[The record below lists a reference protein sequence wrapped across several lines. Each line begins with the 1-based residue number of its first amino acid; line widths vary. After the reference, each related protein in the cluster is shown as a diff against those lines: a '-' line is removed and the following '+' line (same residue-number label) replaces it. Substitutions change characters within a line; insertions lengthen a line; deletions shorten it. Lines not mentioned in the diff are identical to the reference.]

1 LKKNN
6 QESLSVI
13 GHAIV
18 SSNFRIAD
26 SQGNMPEE
34 LKSEVDWKMF
44 QSDLD
49 KSDLVILGRK
59 SFEKYQSSKRFRLVA
74 TASLSGLLKQED
86 IIFFNPNDISIKQ
99 ILNTLDI
106 FPKKIAIAGGRLVYE
121 LVFKDLFYTEFH
133 LSIKTNFIMPNGV
146 PVLNRVENI
155 TQFIQRMRE
164 NNMFQS
170 QELVLDK
177 DTTQL
182 RFVRV

>member
-18 SSNFRIAD
+18 SGNFCIAD
-26 SQGNMPEE
+26 TLGNMPDG
-34 LKSEVDWKMF
+34 LKSEVDWEMF

-74 TASLSGLLKQED
+74 TASLSSFLKQED
-86 IIFFNPNDISIKQ
+86 IIFFNPNDISIRQ
-99 ILNTLDI
+99 ILTKLDI

-121 LVFKDLFYTEFH
+121 LVFKDLYYTEFH
-133 LSIKTNFIMPNGV
+133 LSIKTNFMMPNGV
-146 PVLNRVENI
+146 PVLNRVENM

-164 NNMFQS
+164 NNLVKS

-177 DTTQL
+177 DTIQL

>member
-1 LKKNN
+1 MKKNN

-18 SSNFRIAD
+18 SGNFCIAD
-26 SQGNMPEE
+26 SQGNMPDG

-59 SFEKYQSSKRFRLVA
+59 SFEKYKSSKRFRLVA
-74 TASLSGLLKQED
+74 TASLSNFLKQED

-99 ILNTLDI
+99 ILTTLDL
-106 FPKKIAIAGGRLVYE
+106 FPKKIAIAGGRLIYE
-121 LVFKDLFYTEFH
+121 LVFRDLFYTEFH
-133 LSIKTNFIMPNGV
+133 LSIKKNFIMTDGV
-146 PVLNRVENI
+146 PVLNRVENM

-164 NNMFQS
+164 NNMVKS

-177 DTTQL
+177 DTIQL
-182 RFVRV
+182 RFVHV

>member
-1 LKKNN
+1 MKKNN

-18 SSNFRIAD
+18 SNNFCIAN
-26 SQGNMPEE
+26 SQGIMPEG

-59 SFEKYQSSKRFRLVA
+59 SFEKYRSSKRFRLVP
-74 TASLSGLLKQED
+74 TASLSGSIKEEG

-99 ILNTLDI
+99 ILSTLDF

-133 LSIKTNFIMPNGV
+133 LSIKTNFTMPYGV
-146 PVLNRVENI
+146 PVLNGVENM

-164 NNMFQS
+164 NKMIQS

-177 DTTQL
+177 NTIQV
-182 RFVRV
+182 RFLGA